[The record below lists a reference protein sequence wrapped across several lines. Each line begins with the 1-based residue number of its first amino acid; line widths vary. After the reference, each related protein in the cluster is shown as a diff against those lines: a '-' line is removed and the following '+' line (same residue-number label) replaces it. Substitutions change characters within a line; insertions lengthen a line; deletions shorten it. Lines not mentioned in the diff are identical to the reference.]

1 MVASLPSS
9 KISRANTTGCEL
21 LEGLLF
27 SLLVLFSLLPVF
39 LLHQTDPVPD
49 HWSVKIA
56 INHLDSGY
64 DTTNKQ
70 PKMPE
75 WDFKKKNEI

>member
-1 MVASLPSS
+1 MASLPAS
-9 KISRANTTGCEL
+9 KIGHANKTGCEL
-21 LEGLLF
+21 LESLLL

-39 LLHQTDPVPD
+39 LLQIDPVPD
-49 HWSVKIA
+49 HWSVKID

-75 WDFKKKNEI
+75 WDFKKKNKI